1 MTISRSIQAAANDLI
16 SLFFMTESYSLE
28 SFSRYITV
36 WSLSLWHLLPP
47 SNKKSQNYK
56 EFFRLIMILEN
67 RTARHYTKNN
77 VFLKPSTRSHQS
89 PGRLRPL
96 NQSKGTGVA
105 GSREEEQRLK
115 SATTSKTCNPTG
127 SCPALAQ
134 NGQSKYDKGRAE
146 NILQKL
152 CSSLSVKATLPRKF
166 LVPKV
171 PVRCQG
177 LTHTNSFAHI
187 KKFSCFLTN
196 FTHINF
202 PWMIKRYNKKHI
214 PS

>member
-1 MTISRSIQAAANDLI
+1 MTP
-16 SLFFMTESYSLE
+16 FT
-28 SFSRYITV
+28 
-36 WSLSLWHLLPP
+36 P
-47 SNKKSQNYK
+47 SNKRSQNYK
-56 EFFRLIMILEN
+56 EFFRIIMILEN
-67 RTARHYTKNN
+67 RIARHYTKNN

-105 GSREEEQRLK
+105 GSRGRNKLCSLRLK
-115 SATTSKTCNPTG
+115 SATTSETWNPTG
-127 SCPALAQ
+127 SCPGLAQ
-134 NGQSKYDKGRAE
+134 NGQSKYNKGRAE

-196 FTHINF
+196 FTHTNF
-202 PWMIKRYNKKHI
+202 P
-214 PS
+214 